1 MFSPKGERESLKLE
15 HLLHCWFSSDCPRGV
30 KRGEQDSK
38 SLRIEEDSPKGRFV
52 MFFLTRLWGCSR
64 RPNSVLPNNTLYL
77 LPDSLS
83 LFF

>member
-1 MFSPKGERESLKLE
+1 M
-15 HLLHCWFSSDCPRGV
+15 

-52 MFFLTRLWGCSR
+52 MFFITRLWGYSR
-64 RPNSVLPNNTLYL
+64 MSNSILPNNILYL
-77 LPDSLS
+77 LPDVLS